1 MAKWKGK
8 KLSVEIYGTS
18 HAPEIGI
25 KAEGFPKEG
34 VTLTKLTEFME
45 RRKAN
50 KTVYST
56 PRIEGDSPVFLSGL
70 ENGKLTGEALHA
82 VIYNQNTRSSDYNEL
97 YAKPRPSHAD
107 YAAFLKDGR
116 MDFSGGGEFSGR
128 LTAPYCIAGGIA
140 KELLEKRGVQIC
152 AYVRS
157 VGTVTGKNFS
167 DANFSAEDLHY
178 EEKFPA
184 LSNGEEMLNEIEKAR
199 ALGDSVGGVVEC
211 MVYGAPKGIGGA
223 LFEGLEGKLANLIYA
238 IPAVKGVSF
247 GDGFSLS
254 QMLGSKANDPLC
266 MDENGDIRLKT
277 NRAGGLNG
285 GITNG
290 EAITISVA
298 FRPTPSISM
307 PQTTVNLTTKKEEE
321 IRIKGRHDACIVP
334 RALPV
339 VESAVAIGLLD
350 EILDREQNDGIR

>member
-18 HAPEIGI
+18 HAPEIGV

-34 VTLTKLTEFME
+34 ISLTKLTEFMD
-45 RRKAN
+45 RRKA
-50 KTVYST
+50 KKVVYST
-56 PRIEGDSPVFLSGL
+56 PRIEGDAPEFLSGL
-70 ENGKLTGEALHA
+70 ENENLTGEPLHA

-116 MDFSGGGEFSGR
+116 KDFSGGGEFSGR
-128 LTAPYCIAGGIA
+128 LTAPYCIVGGIA

-167 DANFSAEDLHY
+167 DANFFTENPRC
-178 EEKFPA
+178 EEEFPS
-184 LSNGEEMLNEIEKAR
+184 LSNGAEMLNEIEKAR
-199 ALGDSVGGVVEC
+199 AIGDSVGGVVDC
-211 MVYGAPKGIGGA
+211 IVYGAPKGMGGA
-223 LFEGLEGKLANLIYA
+223 LFEGIEGKLANLIYA

-247 GDGFSLS
+247 GEGFALS
-254 QMLGSKANDPLC
+254 KMLGSEANDPLC
-266 MDENGDIRLKT
+266 VDEKGNIRLKT

-290 EAITISVA
+290 EAITLSVV
-298 FRPTPSISM
+298 FRPTPSISK
-307 PQTTVNLTTKKEEE
+307 PQTTVNLETGKEEE

-334 RALPV
+334 RAIPV
-339 VESAVAIGLLD
+339 VESAVALGILD
-350 EILDREQNDGIR
+350 EILDKE